1 LNENTPTLAKFV
13 FESREKLGYTKKRL
27 ADRAGLDLSLIDSI
41 EEGQELFLSST
52 VRQKL
57 AKALK
62 TDGKKI
68 KALEKEIKIGENVP
82 LAEYI
87 EEVKLRILSGTL
99 TGNVCPKCKSEL
111 KCRIAVMYDLEDNEI
126 KHPKANCPK
135 CPFQIR

>member
-1 LNENTPTLAKFV
+1 LNENTLTLAKFV
-13 FESREKLGYTKKRL
+13 FETREKLGYTKKRL
-27 ADRAGLDLSLIDSI
+27 AERAGLELSLIDNI

-62 TDGKKI
+62 IDGKKI
-68 KALEKEIKIGENVP
+68 KALEKEIKIGENLP

-87 EEVKLRILSGTL
+87 EEVKLRILTGVL

-111 KCRIAVMYDLEDNEI
+111 KCRIAVMYDLEDNQI